1 MMDFLIKEFVDA
13 IKKFSEPERIILF
26 GSRAQG
32 FEREHSDIDIAIED
46 HEVTDRQ
53 MRLIREAIEDIRTLH
68 KIDIV
73 WLDKISEGFRNEILR
88 IGQNTIRRTEKG
100 CSVLLA
106 DILLA

>member
-1 MMDFLIKEFVDA
+1 MDFLIKEIVDA

-46 HEVTDRQ
+46 YEVTDRQ
-53 MRLIREAIEDIRTLH
+53 MRLIRDAIEDIRTLH

-73 WLDKISEGFRNEILR
+73 WLDKISDEFRNEILR
-88 IGQNTIRRTEKG
+88 TGKIIYERQRKAAI
-100 CSVLLA
+100 CC
-106 DILLA
+106 